1 MNGNGAW
8 DGPASDV
15 TYANFGVGLP
25 NVMPVTGDWDGS
37 ANPGKTKIGVFT
49 NGTWYLD
56 MNGNGAWDGTASDVR
71 YANFGVGLPNV
82 MPVVGDWD
90 GTGVTRIGVFSNG
103 TWYLDMNGNGAWDG
117 PASDVRYANFG
128 VGLPNVD
135 ARSR

>member
-1 MNGNGAW
+1 MSMPVVGDWDGTGVTRIGVFTNGTWYLDMNGNGAW

-56 MNGNGAWDGTASDVR
+56 MNGNGAWDGPVIDKT
-71 YANFGVGLPNV
+71 YPNFGVGLPNV
-82 MPVVGDWD
+82 KPI
-90 GTGVTRIGVFSNG
+90 IGP
-103 TWYLDMNGNGAWDG
+103 W
-117 PASDVRYANFG
+117 
-128 VGLPNVD
+128 
-135 ARSR
+135 